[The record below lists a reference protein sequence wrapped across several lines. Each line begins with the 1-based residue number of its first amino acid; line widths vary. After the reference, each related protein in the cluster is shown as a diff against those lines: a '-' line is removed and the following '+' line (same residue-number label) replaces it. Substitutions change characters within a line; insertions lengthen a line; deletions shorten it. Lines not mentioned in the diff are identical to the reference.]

1 MTLAAIVGVCLLTAS
16 PSVPARAA
24 GHALAAAMQEEFTP
38 SRQPDSESGEANPEA
53 PSTEEQQNT
62 SSASSS
68 QEKSPTPDAQAP
80 PESSPKSGAAQ
91 PQEKRNS
98 SPAAKPNPAT
108 PKGKSAHS
116 GKTRKRSR
124 KPSATAEKPAAPP
137 KVVIKD
143 GGATDPTITISPGLN
158 QQQASRQRQSA
169 EQLLARADEN
179 LKKVSGQNLNSNQ
192 QEMVQQIQQYMQ
204 QAKAAGNTGD
214 LTRQHN
220 LALKAQLLSEELVKP

>member
-16 PSVPARAA
+16 PSIGARVAVLN
-24 GHALAAAMQEEFTP
+24 LAAAVQESTLGQ
-38 SRQPDSESGEANPEA
+38 QPASVEPGPQKERKCGPAAHSKPAKSKNKSVSSSKAKKQHGKHPVAEEK
-53 PSTEEQQNT
+53 PST
-62 SSASSS
+62 
-68 QEKSPTPDAQAP
+68 
-80 PESSPKSGAAQ
+80 SPKI
-91 PQEKRNS
+91 
-98 SPAAKPNPAT
+98 
-108 PKGKSAHS
+108 
-116 GKTRKRSR
+116 
-124 KPSATAEKPAAPP
+124 
-137 KVVIKD
+137 VVKD

-179 LKKVSGQNLNSNQ
+179 LKKISGQNLNSSQ

-214 LTRQHN
+214 LARQHN